1 MSATTMILRLTTD
14 GHERQDAQHRTIM
27 SGDMRRNGLEASQA
41 VAVRHPNIARSGP
54 VMAEPSSA
62 QAAQEKDPHAPGVRA
77 GTEAP
82 PDDPAG
88 ARRWGHR
95 RPRHAGKVSRP
106 VWIRVR
112 RRHGGMTQATDDRPA
127 GR

>member
-1 MSATTMILRLTTD
+1 MHHAGNDYVASLRVERYLHKSQRSIKPMSATTMILRLTTD

-62 QAAQEKDPHAPGVRA
+62 QAAQEKGGPARA
-77 GTEAP
+77 GRQGG
-82 PDDPAG
+82 DRG
-88 ARRWGHR
+88 A
-95 RPRHAGKVSRP
+95 
-106 VWIRVR
+106 
-112 RRHGGMTQATDDRPA
+112 T
-127 GR
+127 